1 VSNSSIMKYLIIG
14 NSASGRSAAQ
24 EILKCDSSAKITI
37 ISEEKS
43 PAYYR
48 PLISHLLA
56 RDIVEEKIFME
67 PFNPEGEQEVNTR
80 LGERATAIDAQAK
93 TVSLDNGEK
102 LSYDRLLLSTGGR
115 PIVPQIERLET
126 DGVYQFNS
134 LEDVEKIISFSDKT
148 ERAVVVGGGLSGI
161 RSACALRQI
170 GKEVTVV
177 ELLDRP
183 LWTVLDS
190 NGAEIVRRHLE
201 SQGVRIITE
210 RGVRRILSTNGRV
223 SGVILSD
230 GQGLDCQAVILSI
243 GVKPN
248 LDLVDDSGL
257 KVNRGI
263 LVNRS
268 LQTSVSDIYAAGDVC
283 ETYDP
288 TLGEF
293 TVNANWTCAVQQGK
307 LAGRN
312 MRGGDEVYQGSIATN
327 SLDLLGLPCITL
339 GVANPN
345 GGRFQIVSK
354 TNPGRDVYRKLVFK
368 GDLIVGAIFIGEIRG
383 VGAISRLLQDRV
395 PLGGIKDSILEEKRP
410 YVHFLRSLYRDDL
423 EDEIPWRQELWSTEK
438 YKKKFDDERWKE
450 RERSNQ

>member
-1 VSNSSIMKYLIIG
+1 MSNASIMNYLIIG
-14 NSASGRSAAQ
+14 NSGSGRSAAQ
-24 EILKCDSSAKITI
+24 EILRCDPKAKVTI
-37 ISEEKS
+37 ISEES
-43 PAYYR
+43 SSAYYR

-56 RDIVEEKIFME
+56 RDIAEEKIFME
-67 PFNPEGEQEVNTR
+67 PFKSEGKQEVNTR

-126 DGVYQFNS
+126 EGVYQFNS
-134 LEDVEKIISFSDKT
+134 LEDVEKIIGFSDKT
-148 ERAVVVGGGLSGI
+148 ERVVVVGGGLSGI

-170 GKEVTVV
+170 GKEVMVV

-210 RGVRRILSTNGRV
+210 RRVQRILSTNGRV

-243 GVKPN
+243 GVRPN
-248 LDLVDDSGL
+248 LDLVDNIAI

-263 LVNRS
+263 LVDRH
-268 LQTSVSDIYAAGDVC
+268 LQTTVSHIYAAGDVC

-288 TLGEF
+288 TLGDY

-312 MRGGDEVYQGSIATN
+312 MCGEKELYQGSFAIN
-327 SLDLLGLPCITL
+327 SLDLFGLSCITM
-339 GVANPN
+339 GVTNPAN
-345 GGRFQIVSK
+345 GRFQVLSK
-354 TNPGRDVYRKLVFK
+354 LKTEREVYRKLVFK
-368 GDLIVGAIFIGEIRG
+368 GDFIVGAIFIGEIRG
-383 VGAISRLLQDRV
+383 AGAISRLLQDRV
-395 PLGGIKDSILEEKRP
+395 PLGGIKDSILEEKRA

-438 YKKKFDDERWKE
+438 YKKKFDDERWRQREGIKE
-450 RERSNQ
+450 

>member
-1 VSNSSIMKYLIIG
+1 MKYLIIG
-14 NSASGRSAAQ
+14 NSASGRSAVQ
-24 EILKCDSSAKITI
+24 EILRCDPVAKVTI
-37 ISEEKS
+37 ISEES
-43 PAYYR
+43 SSAYYR

-56 RDIVEEKIFME
+56 EDIAAEKIFME
-67 PFNPEGEQEVNTR
+67 PFNPEGEQEVSTR
-80 LGERATAIDAQAK
+80 LGKRATEIGARAK

-102 LSYDRLLLSTGGR
+102 LSYDRLLLGTGGR
-115 PIVPQIERLET
+115 PIVPQIKRLET
-126 DGVYQFNS
+126 KGVYQFNS
-134 LEDVEKIISFSDKT
+134 LEDVEKIISFSDNI

-170 GKEVTVV
+170 GKQVTVV

-183 LWTVLDS
+183 LWTVLDPD
-190 NGAEIVRRHLE
+190 GAKIVRKHLE
-201 SQGVRIITE
+201 SQGVNIVTKNSIKE
-210 RGVRRILSTNGRV
+210 ILSSDGDV
-223 SGVILSD
+223 SGVVTTA
-230 GQGLDCQAVILSI
+230 GQELDCQAVILSI

-248 LDLVDDSGL
+248 LDLVDDVGI

-288 TLGEF
+288 TLGDY

-312 MRGGDEVYQGSIATN
+312 MCGEKELYQGSFAIN
-327 SLDLLGLPCITL
+327 SLDLFGLSCITM
-339 GVANPN
+339 GVTNPAN
-345 GGRFQIVSK
+345 GRFQVLSK
-354 TNPGRDVYRKLVFK
+354 LKAEREVYRKLVFK
-368 GDLIVGAIFIGEIRG
+368 GDYIVGAIFIGEVRG
-383 VGAISRLLQDRV
+383 AGAVSRLLQDRV

-423 EDEIPWRQELWSTEK
+423 EDEIPWREELWSTEK
-438 YKKKFDDERWKE
+438 YEKKFDDERWRQ
-450 RERSNQ
+450 RERI

>member
-1 VSNSSIMKYLIIG
+1 MNYLIIG
-14 NSASGRSAAQ
+14 NSACGRSAVQ
-24 EILKCDSSAKITI
+24 EILRCHPVAKVTV
-37 ISEEKS
+37 ISEES
-43 PAYYR
+43 SFAYYR

-56 RDIVEEKIFME
+56 RDIAEEKVFME

-80 LGERATAIDAQAK
+80 LGERATAIEAQAK
-93 TVSLDNGEK
+93 IVSLDNGEK

-126 DGVYQFNS
+126 EGVYQFNS
-134 LEDVEKIISFSDKT
+134 LGDVEKIIGFSDKT

-190 NGAEIVRRHLE
+190 KGAEIVRRHLE

-210 RGVRRILSTNGRV
+210 RRVQRILSTNGRV

-230 GQGLDCQAVILSI
+230 GQGLDCQTVILSI
-243 GVKPN
+243 GVRPN
-248 LDLVDDSGL
+248 LDLVDNIAV

-263 LVNRS
+263 LVGRH
-268 LQTSVSDIYAAGDVC
+268 LQTSMSGVYAAGDVC

-293 TVNANWTCAVQQGK
+293 IVNANWTCAVQQGK

-312 MRGGDEVYQGSIATN
+312 MCGSEEVYRGSIAIN
-327 SLDLLGLPCITL
+327 SLDLFGLACITV
-339 GVANPN
+339 GVTNPN

-354 TNPGRDVYRKLVFK
+354 ANPGRNVYRKLVFK
-368 GDLIVGAIFIGEIRG
+368 GDFIVGAIFIGEIRG
-383 VGAISRLLQDRV
+383 AGAISRLLQDRV
-395 PLGGIKDSILEEKRP
+395 PLGGVKDSILEEKRP

-423 EDEIPWRQELWSTEK
+423 EDEIPWRQELSSTEK
-438 YKKKFDDERWKE
+438 YKKKFDDERWRQREGIKE
-450 RERSNQ
+450 